1 MINCLIGLISCEVN
15 RQKTTKFG
23 KFVHVE
29 CRLERSHFRLELGSC
44 QAYIMYFKILEEKSR
59 KFGGLVTGS

>member
-1 MINCLIGLISCEVN
+1 MN

-44 QAYIMYFKILEEKSR
+44 QAYTIMYFKILEERSR
-59 KFGGLVTGS
+59 KFGSLVTGS

>member
-1 MINCLIGLISCEVN
+1 MN
-15 RQKTTKFG
+15 RQKTAKFG

-29 CRLERSHFRLELGSC
+29 YRLERSHFRLELGSC

-59 KFGGLVTGS
+59 KFGSLVTGS